1 MPQGFRLIDEK
12 YVPEVDST
20 CSRYVHEKTGAR
32 IMSVTN
38 LDENK
43 VFGISFR
50 TPPADS
56 TGVAHILEHS
66 VLCGSRKYP
75 VKEPFVEL
83 LKGSLQTFLN
93 AMTFPDKTCY
103 PVASQNEA
111 DFHNLIDVYLDAVF
125 FPRITRS
132 IFEQEGWHLEL
143 DDPEDPLSFK
153 GVVYNEMKGAYS
165 SPDSLLA
172 EFSQHS
178 LFPESPYGLDSGGD
192 PAVIPDLTYE
202 QFLEFHR
209 RYYHPSNA
217 WIWFSGD
224 DDVET
229 RFAIL
234 REYLDRFDSLQID
247 SSVPLQPGLPG
258 PVEVKKSYAVTA
270 GTEDPKA
277 MVTVNWLLGE
287 PESSSRDL
295 ELLILDQMLIGMSGS
310 PLRKALIDSG
320 LGEDLAGYGLDN
332 ELRQSFFST
341 GLKGIR
347 PEDEKKVETL
357 VLSTL
362 KEVAETGF
370 SPETVEAGINSV
382 EFGLRENN
390 TGSFPRGL
398 NVMLRALRTWL
409 HDGDP
414 FTGMV
419 FDEDLA
425 GIKERVAHGEP
436 VFEELVRV
444 LFLDNSHRSRVCLV
458 PDFEYDSRLER
469 EERERLDVIAG
480 NLTRADR
487 EEVVAATSKL
497 RELQEAPDSPEALAS
512 LPMLTREDLDPEVK
526 RVPRLEESE
535 KGVPLLVHEQP
546 TAGIMYLDLGF
557 DLRVLDQELL
567 PYVPLLARG
576 VLEMGNPNEDF
587 AAFSLRINRKTGGI
601 YPTLLC
607 SSGEK
612 KGTFES
618 RLFFRAKATMD
629 HAGDLGEILST
640 AMLRTELDDP
650 ARFRQI
656 LLEEKASL
664 EHALVPNGHRFVG
677 LRLRARHSLAEY
689 AQEVMGGIT
698 FYEFLCDLADG
709 FEEKWPA
716 ILERLQEVRKEVV
729 RRKGLVA
736 NLTVGREHAETA
748 RKVVRE
754 LLSGLPGGGGERRE
768 WMLPRDGG
776 NEGLTIPAQ
785 VNYVGRCLDLRAGG
799 YVFDGA
805 DLAVARYLRSTW
817 LWDQVR
823 VLGGAY
829 GGFCSLDRLTSLF
842 CFGSY
847 RDPNIARTLDVYD
860 GAAAFLAGADLSD
873 AEVTKAVIGAVGDMD
888 QHQLPDAKG
897 YSSMLRWLLG
907 ISDERRQ
914 EIRDRILAT
923 RKEDFTRFSE
933 VLASAAG
940 AGSIV
945 VMGAEEGISRAMSE
959 GVILERVRKVL

>member
-1 MPQGFRLIDEK
+1 MPQGFRLIQKK
-12 YVPEVDST
+12 YVSEIDST
-20 CSRYVHEKTGAR
+20 CSQYVHEKTGAR

-125 FPRITRS
+125 FPRITRP

-143 DDPEDPLSFK
+143 DDPEGSPSFK

-172 EFSQHS
+172 EYTQHS
-178 LFPESPYGLDSGGD
+178 VFPHTPYGLDSGGD
-192 PAVIPDLTYE
+192 PAEIPELTFE
-202 QFLEFHR
+202 QFREFHR

-217 WIWFSGD
+217 WIWISGD
-224 DDVET
+224 DDVQA
-229 RFAIL
+229 RFDIL
-234 REYLDRFDSLQID
+234 SDYLDRFDALDVD
-247 SSVPLQPGLPG
+247 SSVALQAPLSSPLQVQRPY
-258 PVEVKKSYAVTA
+258 VVTP

-277 MVTVNWLLGE
+277 MVTVNWLL
-287 PESSSRDL
+287 PETGDPARDL
-295 ELLILDQMLIGMSGS
+295 EFLILDQMLIGMSGS

-332 ELRQSFFST
+332 ELRQMFFST

-347 PEDEKKVETL
+347 SEDEARVEEL
-357 VLSTL
+357 VLASL
-362 KEVAETGF
+362 QEIAASGF
-370 SPETVEAGINSV
+370 SPETVEAGVNSV

-398 NVMLRALRTWL
+398 NIMLRAMRTWL

-414 FTGMV
+414 VTAMTFEQELET
-419 FDEDLA
+419 L
-425 GIKERVAHGEP
+425 KERIRQGEP
-436 VFEELVRV
+436 VFENLIRDW
-444 LFLDNSHRSRVCLV
+444 FLKNTHRTRVCLV
-458 PDFEYDSRLER
+458 PDFKQEARLEQ
-469 EERERLDVIAG
+469 EEQARLDRRAAS
-480 NLTRADR
+480 LSAADR
-487 EEVVAATSKL
+487 KQVVAATRAL

-512 LPMLTREDLDPEVK
+512 LPMLTREDLEPGVK
-526 RVPRLEESE
+526 VIPRRETSE
-535 KGVPLLVHEQP
+535 QGVPLLVHEQP
-546 TAGIMYLDLGF
+546 TAGIMYLDLGL
-557 DLRVLDQELL
+557 DLRVLEQELL
-567 PYVPLLARG
+567 PYVPLLARA
-576 VLEMGNPNEDF
+576 VLEMGNPDEDF

-601 YPTLLC
+601 YPTMLC
-607 SSGEK
+607 SRAEEK
-612 KGTFES
+612 GSFES

-629 HAGDLGEILST
+629 HAEDLREILT
-640 AMLRTELDDP
+640 TILLRTELDDP
-650 ARFRQI
+650 DRFRQI
-656 LLEEKASL
+656 LLEEKAGL
-664 EHALVPNGHRFVG
+664 EHGLVPSGHRFVG
-677 LRLRARHSLAEY
+677 LRLRARRNLADH

-698 FYEFLCDLADG
+698 FYEFLCGLADG
-709 FEEKWPA
+709 FEEKWPV
-716 ILERLQEVRKEVV
+716 ILERLRLV
-729 RRKGLVA
+729 RRELVRRGGLMV
-736 NLTVGREHAETA
+736 NLTVGQEHVESAG
-748 RKVVRE
+748 RVVRDLVSE
-754 LLSGLPGGGGERRE
+754 LPHGGGVRRA
-768 WMLPRDGG
+768 WVLPPDEGD
-776 NEGLTIPAQ
+776 EGLSIPAQ
-785 VNYVGRCLDLRAGG
+785 VNYVGKCLDLQETG
-799 YVFDGA
+799 YAFQGA

-847 RDPNIARTLDVYD
+847 RDPNLLRTLEVYD
-860 GAAAFLAGADLSD
+860 GAAGFLAGTPLSE
-873 AEVTKAVIGAVGDMD
+873 AEVAKAVIGAIGDMD

-897 YSSMLRWLLG
+897 YSSMVRWLLG
-907 ISDERRQ
+907 ITDERRQ

-923 RKEDFTRFSE
+923 REEDFRKFAKALE
-933 VLASAAG
+933 I
-940 AGSIV
+940 GSQSGRV
-945 VMGAEEGISRAMSE
+945 AVMGAAEGISRAMSE
-959 GVILERVRKVL
+959 GLILDRVKKVL